1 MLRMRETKRAR
12 AVLDARLSGLGS
24 PDKFVVPKSGWVR
37 AIRDALGMPAAELAR
52 RLGVTHG
59 AVLALERSESG
70 GVARLDSLRKAAEA
84 LDCTLVYAFIPK
96 HGLEATVRERA
107 EDLVDES
114 LTHVLNSMALE
125 DQAVPVTP
133 ESREELVREVLNTRG
148 LWNRRP

>member
-1 MLRMRETKRAR
+1 MRETKQAR
-12 AVLDARLSGLGS
+12 AALDARLSDLGS
-24 PDKFVVPKSGWVR
+24 PDRFAVPRSGWVR

-59 AVLALERSESG
+59 AVLALERSEVE
-70 GVARLDSLRKAAEA
+70 GVARLDSLRKASKA

-107 EDLVDES
+107 EDIVDENLS
-114 LTHVLNSMALE
+114 HVLQSMALE
-125 DQAVPVTP
+125 DQAAPVTP

-148 LWNRRP
+148 LWNRRS